1 MKNKFRKG
9 EVVVVDGIGKI
20 SEKKHKQLGIIEAK
34 DYYYN
39 EYLITLISDKTED
52 WFREKDIKIIMER
65 NFKKQEKFKV
75 VLAIEIRGLEI
86 IERKVKNMPNK
97 NNNIFNKIDIYK
109 EYQAYGKHY
118 AILVWTSTYWSENN
132 FVVNCIQNSFKE
144 LRKQNIAYKEII
156 IGETNPDYMKVFEF
170 IDNDPNVDI
179 FEICQKI
186 KIKNV
191 GGILV

>member
-1 MKNKFRKG
+1 MKNRFRKG
-9 EVVVVDGIGKI
+9 EVVLVDGIGKI
-20 SEKKHKQLGIIEAK
+20 SEKKHRQLGIIEAK
-34 DYYYN
+34 EYFYN
-39 EYLITLISDKTED
+39 EYLITLISSKTED
-52 WFREKDIKIIMER
+52 WFREKDIKIVMER

-75 VLAIEIRGLEI
+75 VLAIDIRGLEI
-86 IERKVKNMPNK
+86 IERKVNNMPNK

-109 EYQAYGKHY
+109 EYQTYGKQY

-156 IGETNPDYMKVFEF
+156 IGETNPDYMKIFEF
-170 IDNDPNVDI
+170 IDNDSNVDI

>member
-1 MKNKFRKG
+1 MKNRFRKG
-9 EVVVVDGIGKI
+9 EVVLVDGIGKI
-20 SEKKHKQLGIIEAK
+20 SEKKHRQLGIIEAK
-34 DYYYN
+34 EYFYN
-39 EYLITLISDKTED
+39 EYLITLISSKTED
-52 WFREKDIKIIMER
+52 WFREKDIKIVMER

-75 VLAIEIRGLEI
+75 VLAIDIRGLEI
-86 IERKVKNMPNK
+86 IERKIKKMPNK
-97 NNNIFNKIDIYK
+97 HNNIFNKIDIYK
-109 EYQAYGKHY
+109 EYQAYGKQY

-132 FVVNCIQNSFKE
+132 FVVNCIQSSFKE

-156 IGETNPDYMKVFEF
+156 IGETNPDYMKIFEF
-170 IDNDPNVDI
+170 IDNDSNVDI

>member
-9 EVVVVDGIGKI
+9 EVVLVDGIGKI
-20 SEKKHKQLGIIEAK
+20 SEKKHRQLGIIEAK
-34 DYYYN
+34 
-39 EYLITLISDKTED
+39 EYLYNDYLVTLISNKTED
-52 WFREKDIKIIMER
+52 WFREKDIKIVMER

-75 VLAIEIRGLEI
+75 VLAIDIRGLEI
-86 IERKVKNMPNK
+86 IERKIKKMPNK
-97 NNNIFNKIDIYK
+97 HNNIFNKIDIYK
-109 EYQAYGKHY
+109 EYQAYGKQY

-132 FVVNCIQNSFKE
+132 FVVNCIQSSFKE

-156 IGETNPDYMKVFEF
+156 IGETNPDYMKIFEF
-170 IDNDPNVDI
+170 IDNDSNVDI

>member
-1 MKNKFRKG
+1 MKNRFRKG
-9 EVVVVDGIGKI
+9 EVVLVDGIGKI
-20 SEKKHKQLGIIEAK
+20 SEKKHRQLGIIEAK
-34 DYYYN
+34 EYYYN
-39 EYLITLISDKTED
+39 EYLVTLISDKTED
-52 WFREKDIKIIMER
+52 WFREKDIKIVMER

-75 VLAIEIRGLEI
+75 VLAIDIRGLEI
-86 IERKVKNMPNK
+86 IERKIKKMPNK
-97 NNNIFNKIDIYK
+97 HNNIFNKIDIYK
-109 EYQAYGKHY
+109 EYQAYGKQY

-132 FVVNCIQNSFKE
+132 FVVNCIQSSFKE

>member
-1 MKNKFRKG
+1 MKNRFRKG
-9 EVVVVDGIGKI
+9 EVVLVDGIGKI
-20 SEKKHKQLGIIEAK
+20 SEKKHRQLGIIEAK
-34 DYYYN
+34 EYYYN
-39 EYLITLISDKTED
+39 EYLVTLISDKTED
-52 WFREKDIKIIMER
+52 WFREKDIKIVMER

-75 VLAIEIRGLEI
+75 VLAIDIRGLEI
-86 IERKVKNMPNK
+86 IERKIKKMPNK
-97 NNNIFNKIDIYK
+97 HNNIFNKIDIYK
-109 EYQAYGKHY
+109 EYQAYGKQY

-156 IGETNPDYMKVFEF
+156 IGETNPDYMKIFEF
-170 IDNDPNVDI
+170 IDNDSNVDI

>member
-1 MKNKFRKG
+1 MKNRFRKG
-9 EVVVVDGIGKI
+9 EVVLVDGIGKI
-20 SEKKHKQLGIIEAK
+20 SEKKHRQLGIIEAK
-34 DYYYN
+34 EYYYN
-39 EYLITLISDKTED
+39 EYLVTED
-52 WFREKDIKIIMER
+52 WFREKDIKIVMER

-75 VLAIEIRGLEI
+75 VLAIDIRGLEI
-86 IERKVKNMPNK
+86 IERKIKKMPNK
-97 NNNIFNKIDIYK
+97 HNNIFNKIDIYK
-109 EYQAYGKHY
+109 EYQAYGKQY

-132 FVVNCIQNSFKE
+132 FVVNCIQSSFKE

-156 IGETNPDYMKVFEF
+156 IGETNPDYMKIFEF
-170 IDNDPNVDI
+170 IDNDSNVDI

>member
-1 MKNKFRKG
+1 MKNRFRKG
-9 EVVVVDGIGKI
+9 EVVLVDGIGKI
-20 SEKKHKQLGIIEAK
+20 SEKKHRQLGIIEAK
-34 DYYYN
+34 EYYYN
-39 EYLITLISDKTED
+39 EYLVTLISDKTED
-52 WFREKDIKIIMER
+52 WFREKDIKIVMER

-75 VLAIEIRGLEI
+75 VLAIDIRGLEI
-86 IERKVKNMPNK
+86 IERKIKKMPNK
-97 NNNIFNKIDIYK
+97 HNNIFNKIDIYK
-109 EYQAYGKHY
+109 EYQAYGKQY

-132 FVVNCIQNSFKE
+132 FVVNCIQSSFKE

-156 IGETNPDYMKVFEF
+156 IGETNPDYMKIFEF
-170 IDNDPNVDI
+170 IDNDSNVDI

>member
-1 MKNKFRKG
+1 MKNRFRKG
-9 EVVVVDGIGKI
+9 EVVLVDGIGKI
-20 SEKKHKQLGIIEAK
+20 SEKKHRQLGIIEAK
-34 DYYYN
+34 EYFYN
-39 EYLITLISDKTED
+39 EYLITLISSKTED
-52 WFREKDIKIIMER
+52 WFREKDIKIVMER

-75 VLAIEIRGLEI
+75 VLAIDIRGLEI
-86 IERKVKNMPNK
+86 IERKVNNMPNK

-109 EYQAYGKHY
+109 EYQAYGKQY

-132 FVVNCIQNSFKE
+132 FVVNCIQSSFKE

-156 IGETNPDYMKVFEF
+156 IGETNPDYMKIFEF
-170 IDNDPNVDI
+170 IDNDSNVDI

>member
-9 EVVVVDGIGKI
+9 EVVIVDGIGKI
-20 SEKKHKQLGIIEAK
+20 SEKNHNQLGIIEAK

-39 EYLITLISDKTED
+39 EYLVTLISSKTED
-52 WFREKDIKIIMER
+52 WFKEKDIKTVMER

-75 VLAIEIRGLEI
+75 VLAIDIRGLEI
-86 IERKVKNMPNK
+86 IETKVNSMPNK
-97 NNNIFNKIDIYK
+97 YNNILNKIDLYK
-109 EYQAYGKHY
+109 EYQAYGKKY

-132 FVVNCIQNSFKE
+132 FVVNCIQDTFKE
-144 LRKQNIAYKEII
+144 LRKSNIAYKEII
-156 IGETNPDYMKVFEF
+156 IGETKPNYMKIFEF
-170 IDNDPNVDI
+170 IDNDSNVDI

-186 KIKNV
+186 KIKNM

>member
-1 MKNKFRKG
+1 MKNRFRKG
-9 EVVVVDGIGKI
+9 EVVLVDGIGKI
-20 SEKKHKQLGIIEAK
+20 SEKKHRQLGIIEAK
-34 DYYYN
+34 EYYYN
-39 EYLITLISDKTED
+39 EYLVTLISDKTED
-52 WFREKDIKIIMER
+52 WFREKDIKIVMER

-75 VLAIEIRGLEI
+75 VLAIDIRGLEI
-86 IERKVKNMPNK
+86 IERKVNNMPNK

-109 EYQAYGKHY
+109 EYQAYGKQY

-132 FVVNCIQNSFKE
+132 FVVNCIQSSFKE

-156 IGETNPDYMKVFEF
+156 IGETNPDYMKIFEF
-170 IDNDPNVDI
+170 IDNDSNVDI

>member
-1 MKNKFRKG
+1 MKNRFRKG
-9 EVVVVDGIGKI
+9 EVVLVDGIGKI
-20 SEKKHKQLGIIEAK
+20 SEKKHRQLGIIEAK
-34 DYYYN
+34 EYFYN
-39 EYLITLISDKTED
+39 EYLITLISSKTED
-52 WFREKDIKIIMER
+52 WFREKDIKIVMER

-75 VLAIEIRGLEI
+75 VLAIDIRGLEI
-86 IERKVKNMPNK
+86 IERKVNNMPNK

-109 EYQAYGKHY
+109 EYQAYGKQY

-156 IGETNPDYMKVFEF
+156 IGETNPDYMKIFEF
-170 IDNDPNVDI
+170 IDNDSNVDI

>member
-1 MKNKFRKG
+1 MKHRFRKG
-9 EVVVVDGIGKI
+9 EVVLVDGIGKI
-20 SEKKHKQLGIIEAK
+20 SEKKHRQLGIIEAK
-34 DYYYN
+34 EYYYN
-39 EYLITLISDKTED
+39 EYLVTLISDKTED
-52 WFREKDIKIIMER
+52 WFREKDIKIVMER

-75 VLAIEIRGLEI
+75 VLAIDIRGLEI
-86 IERKVKNMPNK
+86 IERKIKKMPNK
-97 NNNIFNKIDIYK
+97 HNNIFNKIDIYK
-109 EYQAYGKHY
+109 EYQAYGKQY

-132 FVVNCIQNSFKE
+132 FVVNCIQSSFKE

-156 IGETNPDYMKVFEF
+156 IGETNPDYMKIFEF
-170 IDNDPNVDI
+170 IDNDSNVDI

>member
-9 EVVVVDGIGKI
+9 EVVLVDGIGKI
-20 SEKKHKQLGIIEAK
+20 SEKKHRQLGIIEAK
-34 DYYYN
+34 EYYYN
-39 EYLITLISDKTED
+39 EYLVTLISDKTED
-52 WFREKDIKIIMER
+52 WFREKDIKIVMER

-75 VLAIEIRGLEI
+75 VLAIDIRGLEI
-86 IERKVKNMPNK
+86 IERKIKKMPNK
-97 NNNIFNKIDIYK
+97 HNNIFNKIDIYK
-109 EYQAYGKHY
+109 EYQAYGKQY

-132 FVVNCIQNSFKE
+132 FVVNCIQSSFKE

-156 IGETNPDYMKVFEF
+156 IGETNPDYMKIFEF
-170 IDNDPNVDI
+170 IDNDSNVDI

>member
-1 MKNKFRKG
+1 MKNRFRKG
-9 EVVVVDGIGKI
+9 EVVLVDGIGKI
-20 SEKKHKQLGIIEAK
+20 SEKKHRQLGIIEAK
-34 DYYYN
+34 EYYYN
-39 EYLITLISDKTED
+39 EYLVTLISDKTED
-52 WFREKDIKIIMER
+52 WFREKDIKIVMER

-75 VLAIEIRGLEI
+75 VLAIDIRGLEI
-86 IERKVKNMPNK
+86 IERKIKKMPNK
-97 NNNIFNKIDIYK
+97 HNNIFNKIDIYK
-109 EYQAYGKHY
+109 EYQAYGKQY

-132 FVVNCIQNSFKE
+132 FVVNCIQSSFKE

-170 IDNDPNVDI
+170 IDNDSNVDI